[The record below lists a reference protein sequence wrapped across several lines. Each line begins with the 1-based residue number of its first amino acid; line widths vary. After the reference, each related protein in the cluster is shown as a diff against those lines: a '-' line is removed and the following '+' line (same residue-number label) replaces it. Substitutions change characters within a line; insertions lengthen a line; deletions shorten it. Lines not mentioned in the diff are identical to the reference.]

1 MKHLTA
7 IALALTSTLA
17 STAWAQL
24 YDKATPARTAQAEE
38 NIADDTTVTAKDKQM
53 FGLSWFGS
61 DPENPRPLLQ
71 APAEVRS
78 ENGVCKAT
86 VHIRKQV
93 VQAGDQT
100 LNTSCFNG
108 RYTGPTLRFR
118 AGDTLELNVI
128 NDGEYNTNIHF
139 HGMQVSPDDYG
150 DSVFTIIPMGH
161 EYTYRIKIPEYQQP
175 GIYWYHAHSHQTS
188 QRQVMQGVTGT
199 IIVEGALDRYP
210 ALKDVKEHIVV
221 LHDYQKGLSGEVVL
235 GIQISWPTYRLVN
248 DQKFPDIEIKPGEV
262 QFLRIANESTNIY
275 YNLDFGGEKFWVVGV
290 DGNPTVQMTEATR
303 WALGAGARVEVMV
316 RFDKPGRYKLHT
328 SEIRT
333 GPNGDGYSA
342 ENLLT
347 MVCMGDPVA
356 NPIALPQTPVGPC
369 PLDDLSKVTPD
380 VTRTIVFSETANDF
394 RINNRYFDGTRID
407 QLVRYGDNEKWIVR
421 NSSDELH

>member
-1 MKHLTA
+1 MKHLTALTA

-24 YDKATPARTAQAEE
+24 YDKASAAETAQAAQSDA
-38 NIADDTTVTAKDKQM
+38 NDTTVTAKDKQM

-86 VHIRKQV
+86 VHIRKQE

-150 DSVFTIIPMGH
+150 DSVFTIIPM
-161 EYTYRIKIPEYQQP
+161 
-175 GIYWYHAHSHQTS
+175 
-188 QRQVMQGVTGT
+188 
-199 IIVEGALDRYP
+199 
-210 ALKDVKEHIVV
+210 
-221 LHDYQKGLSGEVVL
+221 
-235 GIQISWPTYRLVN
+235 
-248 DQKFPDIEIKPGEV
+248 
-262 QFLRIANESTNIY
+262 
-275 YNLDFGGEKFWVVGV
+275 
-290 DGNPTVQMTEATR
+290 
-303 WALGAGARVEVMV
+303 
-316 RFDKPGRYKLHT
+316 
-328 SEIRT
+328 
-333 GPNGDGYSA
+333 
-342 ENLLT
+342 
-347 MVCMGDPVA
+347 
-356 NPIALPQTPVGPC
+356 
-369 PLDDLSKVTPD
+369 
-380 VTRTIVFSETANDF
+380 
-394 RINNRYFDGTRID
+394 
-407 QLVRYGDNEKWIVR
+407 
-421 NSSDELH
+421 